1 MAAIVTEVQPDT
13 RSAWPPTISRAAL
26 EEAWRQ
32 RTFYLFVLPFAALTI
47 VFGIWPILL
56 SIQVSF
62 TASATAL
69 RPNPSYVGF
78 ANYVAVLSDPIFLSS
93 LARTLL
99 YTALAV
105 IANVT
110 FALAFATLLDST
122 LVRRGTLF
130 FRLAVFLPVVTPDV
144 AGYVVWRW
152 LYDRSFG
159 AVNAALTSLGLPAFG
174 GLSSPDTVLTAVL
187 IAELWHHAG
196 FYIVIFLANLAIRDR
211 ALEEAAAI
219 DGATRWQVWRHVILP
234 QLRPALLINTVYALI
249 QFLKTF
255 TVVVVMTKG
264 GPSDSTNFVS
274 YYAYQLF
281 DQGRYGEATAMA
293 TVLFLL
299 VVALSLTAYALGDR
313 RPDR

>member
-1 MAAIVTEVQPDT
+1 MNLTLPHAGIAVLD
-13 RSAWPPTISRAAL
+13 L
-26 EEAWRQ
+26 AWRN
-32 RTFYLFVLPFAALTI
+32 RVFYLFVLPFAGLTA

-62 TASATAL
+62 TASASAL
-69 RPNPSYVGF
+69 GRAPSYVGF
-78 ANYVAVLSDPIFLSS
+78 ANYATVLADSIFLAS
-93 LARTLL
+93 LSRTLL
-99 YTALAV
+99 YTLFAV
-105 IANVT
+105 AVN
-110 FALAFATLLDST
+110 LAFALFAAVLVDSPRLT
-122 LVRRGTLF
+122 RGSMF
-130 FRLAVFLPVVTPDV
+130 FRLAIFLPVVTPDV

-159 AVNAALTSLGLPAFG
+159 AINAAADLLGLPAFG
-174 GLSSPDTVLTAVL
+174 GLSDPGTVTTAIL

-196 FYIVIFLANLAIRDR
+196 FYMTIFLANLAMRDR

-219 DGATRWQVWRHVILP
+219 DGASTWQKWRHVILP
-234 QLRPALLINTVYALI
+234 QLRPAIVINSVYATV

-264 GPSDSTNFVS
+264 GPAEQTNFVS

-293 TVLFLL
+293 TLLFAI
-299 VVALSLTAYALGDR
+299 VIVLSLGMLRATQGR
-313 RPDR
+313 EVR